1 MKHVFSRI
9 AFSGMLTSRMRK
21 SPYIGDKHTATGVMP
36 EEPGVEWSTLLR
48 RSNENERFLKNSPT
62 YQK

>member
-1 MKHVFSRI
+1 MEHVFTGI
-9 AFSGMLTSRMRK
+9 VFTGMLTSRMRK

-36 EEPGVEWSTLLR
+36 EGTGVEWPTLLR
-48 RSNENERFLKNSPT
+48 RSNENERFLRNPPT